1 MLVMPVAVLPM
12 ARCAK
17 GCYERVRVQIGAIP
31 AGPLCS
37 ASGAM
42 VGRPGICS
50 ACVPQRWSANLDAR
64 GLQLGLAQWFE
75 NLLATVGAQTALG
88 IVQGA
93 ECPPAGVGSMQ
104 SPEQDG
110 GYRNT
115 GCMCQS
121 VHARQKKEAG
131 RNAIA
136 ATNGIFER
144 CPYSDPATHMKIQH
158 RHKKA
163 RPSSTRLSVFPVLH
177 MVARI
182 QESSW
187 ARTKDGRKRCNIMKG
202 GP

>member
-42 VGRPGICS
+42 VGHPGICN

-75 NLLATVGAQTALG
+75 NLLATVGVQTALG
-88 IVQGA
+88 IVQGP

-163 RPSSTRLSVFPVLH
+163 RPSSTRLSVFPVLQ

-182 QESSW
+182 QEPAW

>member
-1 MLVMPVAVLPM
+1 MMLVMPVAVLPM

-42 VGRPGICS
+42 VGHPGICN

-88 IVQGA
+88 IVQGP

-110 GYRNT
+110 GYRDT

-121 VHARQKKEAG
+121 VHARQKKEPG

-163 RPSSTRLSVFPVLH
+163 RPSSTRLSVFPVL
-177 MVARI
+177 
-182 QESSW
+182 
-187 ARTKDGRKRCNIMKG
+187 
-202 GP
+202 